1 MNNPSATET
10 RAPKTTISLRVD
22 IEMKSEFDK
31 MAQQKRRTPSDL
43 FRLVLED
50 YLKKE
55 KQGGDIQAA

>member
-1 MNNPSATET
+1 MNNSSATET